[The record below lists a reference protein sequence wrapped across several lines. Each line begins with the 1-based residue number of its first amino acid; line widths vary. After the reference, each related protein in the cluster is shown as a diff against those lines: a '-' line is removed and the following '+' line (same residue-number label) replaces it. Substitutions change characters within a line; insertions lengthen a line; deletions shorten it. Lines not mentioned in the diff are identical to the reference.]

1 MSIEEQS
8 ADLKTKLQDP
18 NSTEFLI
25 KDLFQALLWRP
36 AKSEELRA
44 VLQKSGQDSGLAAAI
59 RALLD
64 HPERQALAA
73 NVGFPPGHFYSPLVN
88 ISEVTD
94 HMDRLR
100 EDEATVFN
108 AINLSIEDM
117 DALWRQLAPH
127 FETSPFPDDRSP
139 AYRFFYNN
147 PSYPW
152 TDAQVYQ
159 AMLQVKRPKRLIEVG
174 AGFTSALLL
183 DILDRVP
190 DLDIDVTLIQPFPIT
205 IGNVLRPTD
214 SEHYALI
221 EKPVQEV
228 DLAVFDKLSAGDFLF
243 IDSTH
248 VAKTGSDVV
257 FEIND
262 ILPRL
267 NPGVIVHFHDIFYPF
282 EYPVPWVR
290 DLAYSW
296 NEMYMLR
303 AYLQDNPHYRVIM
316 FNNFYVKRRLP
327 AGTFKR
333 ERFMQKPGGGFWIER
348 VE

>member
-1 MSIEEQS
+1 M
-8 ADLKTKLQDP
+8 
-18 NSTEFLI
+18 
-25 KDLFQALLWRP
+25 WRP
-36 AKSEELRA
+36 AKSEELE
-44 VLQKSGQDSGLAAAI
+44 
-59 RALLD
+59 ALLRD
-64 HPERQALAA
+64 ADRDNSLADTVLSLLNRSERQALAR
-73 NVGFPPGHFYSPLVN
+73 NVGFPPGHFYSPLVHVA
-88 ISEVTD
+88 EVSR
-94 HMDRLR
+94 HMDRV
-100 EDEATVFN
+100 DENETKVFN
-108 AINLSIEDM
+108 AINLSIDDM
-117 DALWRQLAPH
+117 DALWQQLAPH
-127 FETSPFPDDRSP
+127 FETAPFPDDRSP

-183 DILDRVP
+183 DTLDGVP

-214 SEHYALI
+214 RDRYTLI
-221 EKPVQEV
+221 EKPVQDV
-228 DLAVFDKLSAGDFLF
+228 DLTVFDQLSAGDFLF

-257 FEIND
+257 FEVNE

-282 EYPVPWVR
+282 EYPVRWVR

-327 AGTFKR
+327 AGTFKQ
-333 ERFMQKPGGGFWIER
+333 ERFEQKPGGGFWIER
-348 VE
+348 IE